1 MQKRNNNL
9 LILIVIVAAFGGLL
23 FGFDMAVVSGVL
35 PLIKKQLSFST
46 FQEGWFVSSALLGCV
61 FGVAV
66 SGFLSDRF
74 GRWKLLFTS
83 SVFFLLSIIG
93 CAFSHGFTVL
103 IIFRVL
109 SGFGVGFASNIV
121 PLYLSEIA
129 PANKR
134 GRIVTYYQLAITLGI
149 VVAYLSNYWLLN
161 TVVKDHNFFSAL
173 FGKAIFQDVWRLMFL
188 VGSVPSILFLAGLFL
203 IPESPRWLKGQGRLS
218 EANAILTTLNEP
230 ILVAE
235 TPTNLKPASRLLAA
249 NKELWSIK
257 YRKPLLIGLL
267 LPLFSQF
274 CGINAIIYF
283 GPTILNNAG
292 LSLNNSFIS
301 QLVFGLANLGF
312 TIIAILTVD
321 RLGRRKLY
329 LAGSFL
335 AFLSLVATGLCF
347 YFKIV
352 SSPLLLISVLI
363 FIASFACSIG
373 PLKFVIA
380 SEIFPGQ
387 LRAKALSISIMT
399 MWIADT
405 LVGFLTPI
413 LLNNFGNAL
422 TFYFFSAF
430 CFGGFLS
437 MYFLLPETKGKSLEE
452 IEEVWNNNTSPEF
465 PADH

>member
-1 MQKRNNNL
+1 MQKRNNNVL
-9 LILIVIVAAFGGLL
+9 VLIVIVAAFGGVL

-35 PLIKKQLSFST
+35 PLIKKQLSFSAI
-46 FQEGWFVSSALLGCV
+46 QEGWFVSSALLGCV

-66 SGFLSDRF
+66 SGALSDRF
-74 GRWKLLFTS
+74 GRWKLLLIS
-83 SVFFLLSIIG
+83 SILFLFSTIG
-93 CAFSHGFTVL
+93 CSFSYGFSLL
-103 IIFRVL
+103 ILFRVL
-109 SGFGVGFASNIV
+109 SGVGVGFASNIV

-129 PANKR
+129 PAKKR
-134 GRIVTYYQLAITLGI
+134 GRIVTYYQLAITFGI
-149 VVAYLSNYWLLN
+149 VLAYLSNYWLLN
-161 TVVKDHNFFSAL
+161 IIVTHRSHLSML
-173 FGKAIFQDVWRLMFL
+173 FGKMLFQEVWRLMFL
-188 VGSVPSILFLAGLFL
+188 IGSIPSILFLAGLFL
-203 IPESPRWLKGQGRLS
+203 IPESPRWLKNQGRS
-218 EANAILTTLNEP
+218 KEANLVWEALNEP
-230 ILVAE
+230 IS
-235 TPTNLKPASRLLAA
+235 TIGTTNSLAPLS
-249 NKELWSIK
+249 NLQTSYKELWSLK
-257 YRKPLLIGLL
+257 YRKPLLIGFL

-283 GPTILNNAG
+283 GPTILHNAG

-301 QLVFGLANLGF
+301 QLIFGIANLAF

-335 AFLSLVATGLCF
+335 AFISLTMTGLCF

-352 SSPLLLISVLI
+352 SSPFLLISVLI

-405 LVGFLTPI
+405 FVGFLTPI
-413 LLNNFGNAL
+413 LLNALGNAL
-422 TFYFFSAF
+422 TFWFFSAF

-437 MYFLLPETKGKSLEE
+437 MCFLLPETKGKSLEE
-452 IEEVWNNNTSPEF
+452 IEDLWDNRLSSKLGHN
-465 PADH
+465 H